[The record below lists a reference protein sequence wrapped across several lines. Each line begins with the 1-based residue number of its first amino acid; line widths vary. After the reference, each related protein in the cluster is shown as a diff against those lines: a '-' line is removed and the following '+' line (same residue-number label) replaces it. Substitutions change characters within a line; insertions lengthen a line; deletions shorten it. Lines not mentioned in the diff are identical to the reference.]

1 MEPNMR
7 FAGLAL
13 VCGVLAASA
22 VPAAAGEWPDR
33 PLTMV
38 YPFTPGSAGDGI
50 GRILAPRLAEL
61 LGRPVLFENVGGAG
75 GMTGALRVA
84 KGEPDGTQFLLG
96 GTFLVINQAIHRQA
110 PFHAVNDFAPVAL
123 LAGQPTVLIGRK
135 DLPANNLPE
144 LIAYTRANRGKTQY
158 GSAGVGA
165 VTHLSCMLLTS
176 AIGSD
181 AVHVPYR
188 GGGGA
193 LQDLLAGRIDYQCPI
208 VNVALP
214 QIQAGTVK
222 ALAILSKQ
230 RSPALPELAS
240 AHEQGLADFD
250 VTNWYAFFLPK
261 DTPAAIVQK
270 LHAASAAAL
279 ETPSVQEKLKALGAA
294 VTPPA
299 QRTPA
304 YLKEYVGREIAKW
317 APVIK
322 AAGAQVD

>member
-1 MEPNMR
+1 MR
-7 FAGLAL
+7 VAGLAL
-13 VCGVLAASA
+13 VFGALAASP

-50 GRILAPRLAEL
+50 GRILATRLAEI

-75 GMTGALRVA
+75 GITGALRVA

-96 GTFLVINQAIHRQA
+96 GTFMAVNEAIHRQA
-110 PFHAVNDFAPVAL
+110 PYHAVDDFAPVAL
-123 LAGQPTVLIGRK
+123 LAGEPTVLIGRK

-144 LIAYTRANRGKTQY
+144 LIAYTQANRGKTQY

-165 VTHLSCMLLTS
+165 VTHLSCMLL
-176 AIGSD
+176 IGSD

-208 VNVALP
+208 LNVALP

-230 RSPALPELAS
+230 RSPALPGLAS

-261 DTPAAIVQK
+261 NTPAPIVQK
-270 LHAASAAAL
+270 LHDASVAAL
-279 ETPSVQEKLKALGAA
+279 ETPSVQEKLKAIGAA
-294 VTPPA
+294 VMPA
-299 QRTPA
+299 EQRTPA

-317 APVIK
+317 SPAIK

>member
-1 MEPNMR
+1 MR
-7 FAGLAL
+7 LAGLAL
-13 VCGVLAASA
+13 VCGALAAPLG
-22 VPAAAGEWPDR
+22 PAAAGEWPDR

-50 GRILAPRLAEL
+50 GRILAARLAEL

-75 GMTGALRVA
+75 GATGALRVA
-84 KGEPDGTQFLLG
+84 RSEPDGSQFLLG
-96 GTFLVINQAIHRQA
+96 GTFMVVNQVIHRQ
-110 PFHAVNDFAPVAL
+110 PLFDAVNDFAPVAL
-123 LAGQPTVLIGRK
+123 LAAEPTVLIGRK
-135 DLPANNLPE
+135 DLPADNLPE
-144 LIAYTRANRGKTQY
+144 LIAYTKQNRGKVQY
-158 GSAGVGA
+158 GSAGIGA
-165 VTHLSCMLLTS
+165 VTHLSCLLLTS

-208 VNVALP
+208 LNVALP

-230 RSPALPELAS
+230 RSPALPALAS

-250 VTNWYAFFLPK
+250 VTNWYGFFLPRN
-261 DTPAAIVQK
+261 TPAAIVQK
-270 LHAASAAAL
+270 LHDASVAAL
-279 ETPSVQEKLKALGAA
+279 ETPAVQEKLKAIGAA
-294 VTPPA
+294 AMPPA

-304 YLKEYVGREIAKW
+304 YLKAHMGREIDKW
-317 APVIK
+317 APAIK
-322 AAGAQVD
+322 AAEAQVD

>member
-1 MEPNMR
+1 MR
-7 FAGLAL
+7 LAGLAL
-13 VCGVLAASA
+13 VCGVLAASVA
-22 VPAAAGEWPDR
+22 SAAAGEWPDR

-50 GRILAPRLAEL
+50 GRILAARLAEL

-84 KGEPDGTQFLLG
+84 RGEPDGSQFLLG
-96 GTFLVINQAIHRQA
+96 GTFLVVNQVIHRQA
-110 PFHAVNDFAPVAL
+110 PFDAVNDFAPVAL
-123 LAGQPTVLIGRK
+123 LSSEPTVLIGRK
-135 DLPANNLPE
+135 DLPADNLPE
-144 LIAYTRANRGKTQY
+144 LIAYTRANRGKVQY

-165 VTHLSCMLLTS
+165 VTHLSCLLLTS

-208 VNVALP
+208 LNVALA
-214 QIQAGTVK
+214 QIQAGNVK

-230 RSPALPELAS
+230 RSPALPGLAS

-261 DTPAAIVQK
+261 RTPAAIVQK
-270 LHAASAAAL
+270 LHDASAAAL
-279 ETPSVQEKLKALGAA
+279 DTPSVQEKLRVVGAA
-294 VTPPA
+294 AMPPA
-299 QRTPA
+299 QRSPD
-304 YLKEYVGREIAKW
+304 YLKTHVGREIAKW
-317 APVIK
+317 TPPIM